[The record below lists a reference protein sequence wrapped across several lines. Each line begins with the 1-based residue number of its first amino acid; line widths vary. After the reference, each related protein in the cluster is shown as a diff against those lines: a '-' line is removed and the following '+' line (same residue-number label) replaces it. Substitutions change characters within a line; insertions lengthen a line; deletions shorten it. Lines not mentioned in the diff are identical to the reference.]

1 MMSINTGQNPPG
13 GDTNVAATNQEQ
25 NPEQDWAT
33 EEIERL
39 QALITSDPAR
49 AAKEIKALRKE
60 SQGRRK
66 SEEDLKKLKDE
77 QEAEAAR
84 KAAEAEKVLR
94 ENGEYKALVERL
106 DAQLSALKEDVDKA
120 GTERVA
126 LESEVNRLKRFEEY
140 ATNAVKT
147 RIEAV
152 PEDMRKHIPQFED
165 PLKTL
170 EWLESS
176 ASLLVPGRKAPL
188 LDQGTSGA
196 TKGQIQEVAKEVAR
210 ESAARKVRSMF

>member
-1 MMSINTGQNPPG
+1 MSINTGQNPPG

-49 AAKEIKALRKE
+49 AAKEIKSLRKE
-60 SQGRRK
+60 SQSRRK

-77 QEAEAAR
+77 QDAEAAR

-106 DAQLSALKEDVDKA
+106 DTQLSALKGDVDKV
-120 GTERVA
+120 GTERA
-126 LESEVNRLKRFEEY
+126 TLESEVNRLKRFEEY
-140 ATNAVKT
+140 VGKSV
-147 RIEAV
+147 EARLAAIS
-152 PEDMRKHIPQFED
+152 EDMRKHVPQFED

-176 ASLLVPGRKAPL
+176 GNLLVQTRKAPP

-196 TKGQIQEVAKEVAR
+196 TKGQVKEVATEIAR
-210 ESAARKVRSMF
+210 ESAARKIRSMF